1 MFYLLAPIGLFCFAF
16 FFNDILTIILFL
28 KYIIKSSNGE
38 GKWHEL

>member
-1 MFYLLAPIGLFCFAF
+1 MFYLLAPIGLFVFL
-16 FFNDILTIILFL
+16 FFNVILTIILFL